1 MIDEQEG
8 VEEDLENNNIDDITD
23 EPLVTEDREE
33 QEPVKRKRQTSKYMT
48 KYERSRILGTRAL
61 QIRFVLLNFVDSII

>member
-8 VEEDLENNNIDDITD
+8 VEEDLENNNINDITD

-33 QEPVKRKRQTSKYMT
+33 QEPGKRKRQTSKYMT